1 MIVFLRVLDTFDFE
15 TAGELVE
22 ILKEHNLISLN
33 LEEVKLECKKVWK
46 DSDWEELECDSEVI
60 QHILEELANGYFS
73 LDWNEDGIFTVGVID
88 KNKPL
93 GIEGK
98 TPKIPKIKVE
108 FT

>member
-1 MIVFLRVLDTFDFE
+1 MIVFLRTLNTFDFE
-15 TAGELVE
+15 TAEALVE
-22 ILKEHNLISLN
+22 ILKERNLISLS
-33 LEEVKLECKKVWK
+33 LEEVKEEVKKVWK
-46 DSDWEELECDSEVI
+46 NSDWEDVQCDSEVI

-93 GIEGK
+93 GKEGK
-98 TPKIPKIKVE
+98 TPKIPKTKVE